1 MPDLPWPEFA
11 WPEFAWLWA
20 LLALPLPWL
29 AMSFLP
35 AAPQRLQAAL
45 RVPYARAFA
54 AMRTSTESSRRLRLR
69 RWLPLLGWALLCVA
83 AARPQQV
90 GDIVRPPHSGRDLL
104 LAVDLSGSMQQQDMQ
119 LGGDAVDRLTAIKA
133 VLGDFLNRRIGDRVG
148 LILFGTQAYAVTP
161 LTYDRETVR
170 QQLLTS
176 EVGLAGP
183 NTAIGDA
190 IVLAV
195 KRLRAQQQ
203 ADKATTHVLVLLTDG
218 VSNAGAVEPLKAAE
232 LAAAEHLR
240 IYTIGFGGEG
250 QVDPLMGFALP
261 MQDDSVDE
269 DTLRKIAEQTGGRYF
284 RARDTESL
292 AGIYAE
298 LDRIEPS
305 LHEGRIERPRIELY
319 PWPLAAALLIGVLLV
334 VVPALQPRLR
344 VA

>member
-1 MPDLPWPEFA
+1 MPDSA
-11 WPEFAWLWA
+11 WPEFAWAWA

-29 AMSFLP
+29 VMYLLP
-35 AAPQRLQAAL
+35 AVPRRLQAAL

-54 AMRTSTESSRRLRLR
+54 AMRASTDPSRRLRLR
-69 RWLPLLGWALLCVA
+69 RWLPLLGWVLLCVA
-83 AARPQQV
+83 AARPQQL
-90 GDIVRPPHSGRDLL
+90 GDIVQPPHSGRDLL
-104 LAVDLSGSMQQQDMQ
+104 LAVDLSGSMQQQDMR
-119 LGGDAVDRLTAIKA
+119 LGGDVVDRLTAIKA
-133 VLGDFLNRRIGDRVG
+133 VLGDFLSRRVGDRVG

-195 KRLRAQQQ
+195 KRLRAQPQQ
-203 ADKATTHVLVLLTDG
+203 DNPANSHVLVLLTDG
-218 VSNAGAVEPLKAAE
+218 VSNAGAVEPIKAAG

-240 IYTIGFGGEG
+240 IYTIGFGGAG

-269 DTLRKIAEQTGGRYF
+269 DTLRKIAGQTGGRYF

-305 LHEGRIERPRIELY
+305 LHAGRIERPRTELY
-319 PWPLAAALLIGVLLV
+319 PWPLAAALLIGVLLIGA
-334 VVPALQPRLR
+334 PALQPARR

>member
-1 MPDLPWPEFA
+1 MPDLSWPEFA
-11 WPEFAWLWA
+11 WVWA

-29 AMSFLP
+29 AMYLLP

-45 RVPYARAFA
+45 RVPYGRAFA
-54 AMRTSTESSRRLRLR
+54 AMRTTSGSSRSLRLH
-69 RWLPLLGWALLCVA
+69 RWLPLLGWVLLCVA

-133 VLGDFLNRRIGDRVG
+133 VLGDFLTRRVGDRVG
-148 LILFGTQAYAVTP
+148 LIVFGTQAYAVTP

-195 KRLRAQQQ
+195 KRLRAQPQP
-203 ADKATTHVLVLLTDG
+203 DNATTHVLVLLTDG
-218 VSNAGAVEPLKAAE
+218 VSNAGAVEPARAAE

-240 IYTIGFGGEG
+240 IYTIGFGGQG

-261 MQDDSVDE
+261 MPDDSVDE

-292 AGIYAE
+292 VGIYAE

-334 VVPALQPRLR
+334 GVPALQPKWRT
-344 VA
+344 A

>member
-1 MPDLPWPEFA
+1 MHDFA
-11 WPEFAWLWA
+11 WPEFAWAWA
-20 LLALPLPWL
+20 LLALPLPLL
-29 AMSFLP
+29 AMLFLP
-35 AAPQRLQAAL
+35 AAPRRLQAAL

-54 AMRTSTESSRRLRLR
+54 AMHAPTDPSRRLHLR
-69 RWLPLLGWALLCVA
+69 RWLPLLGWLLLCVA
-83 AARPQQV
+83 AARPQQL
-90 GDIVRPPHSGRDLL
+90 GDIAQPPHSGRDLL
-104 LAVDLSGSMQQQDMQ
+104 IAVDLSGSMQQQDMR

-133 VLGDFLNRRIGDRVG
+133 VLGDFLSRRVGDRVG

-170 QQLLTS
+170 RQLLTS

-195 KRLRAQQQ
+195 KRARAQPQG
-203 ADKATTHVLVLLTDG
+203 AASSSHVLVLLTDG
-218 VSNAGAVEPLKAAE
+218 VSNAGAVEPLRAAQ

-240 IYTIGFGGEG
+240 IYTIGFGGDG
-250 QVDPLMGFALP
+250 SADPLMGLALP
-261 MQDDSVDE
+261 TQDDSVDE
-269 DTLRKIAEQTGGRYF
+269 DTLRKIADATGGRYF

-305 LHEGRIERPRIELY
+305 LREGRVERPRTELY
-319 PWPLAAALLIGVLLV
+319 PWPLAAALLIGALLIGA
-334 VVPALQPRLR
+334 PALQPARR